1 MTQKELEELES
12 ELKGDLSNLWKAEKC
27 IQEELEKRAKPKK
40 LKKNDPV
47 GGLGLIYGKLLK
59 DGELDSGQSHEFKTK
74 KGERILVKT
83 RKGNAGDDWNKTG
96 KISKIEGDD
105 LPTHLMFVHFND
117 DYSLDKIWLFPWE
130 YLKNSN
136 RFKKNKNKNSFFVK
150 VDKSDEKYL
159 IYPNK

>member
-117 DYSLDKIWLFPWE
+117 DYSLDKIWLYPWE
-130 YLKNSN
+130 YLKN
-136 RFKKNKNKNSFFVK
+136 RFKKNKDNKYSFE
-150 VDKSDEKYL
+150 VDPKSDEKYL

>member
-1 MTQKELEELES
+1 MTQEELEELES

-83 RKGNAGDDWNKTG
+83 RKGNAGDDWKTTS
-96 KISKIEGDD
+96 KIPKIEGDD

-130 YLKNSN
+130 DLKN
-136 RFKKNKNKNSFFVK
+136 RFKKNKDNKYSFE
-150 VDKSDEKYL
+150 VDPKSHEKYL